1 MKPFRLYNTL
11 TRDYTEIH
19 TPRVR
24 IYMCGMTV
32 QDSPHMGHVRT
43 FLMGDML
50 RRALEFLGY
59 EVLYVQNFTDIDDK
73 IIQRARDEQLDWRQ
87 IADRYIQEYHQVRAR
102 MNFLPP
108 YAEPRAALHI
118 EEILALTRRLLD
130 LGIAYS
136 TPDGVFF
143 SVDKFPSYGKLS
155 GKKLDDLVA
164 GARVEP
170 SPHKRNPLDFALWK
184 ARKEGEPYWYA
195 PFGEGRP
202 GWHIECSAMST
213 HYLGQPFEIH
223 AGGTDLIFPHHENEI
238 AQSEAAH
245 EHPFAQA
252 WFHVEMMQLKGVKMS
267 KSTGLFFRAL
277 DVLEQ
282 YPAPAV
288 RLYLLQHHYRTP
300 MDYTRE
306 GLEGAT
312 RAYSRLV
319 RFLQA
324 IPDFEGH
331 HVTLLP
337 DWMARFEEALR
348 DDLNTPQAVGTMFAL
363 LNESYSRRQEGAS
376 LAREAL
382 TLQTMMQTLGITLP
396 QDTGLSRLSEE
407 LLELLIHVR
416 GELRKVRAFELA
428 DHIRDELGKRGIAL
442 EDTPEGTRW
451 TWKQGA

>member
-11 TRDYTEIH
+11 TRDITEI
-19 TPRVR
+19 TAPTVR

-59 EVLYVQNFTDIDDK
+59 EVRYVQNFTDIDDK
-73 IIQRARDEQLDWRQ
+73 ILQRARDEHLDWRQ
-87 IADRYIQEYHQVRAR
+87 IAERYIQEYHLVRER

-108 YAEPRAALHI
+108 FAEPRAALHV
-118 EEILALTRRLLD
+118 EEILTLTRKLLD
-130 LGIAYS
+130 RGIAYA

-143 SVDKFPSYGKLS
+143 SVERFPGYGKLS
-155 GKKLDDLVA
+155 GKKLDDLMA

-202 GWHIECSAMST
+202 GWHIECSAMSS

-245 EHPFAQA
+245 DHPFAHA
-252 WFHVEMMQLKGVKMS
+252 WFHVEMMQLKGEKMS
-267 KSTGLFFRAL
+267 KSTGLFFRAM
-277 DVLEQ
+277 DVLAHF
-282 YPAPAV
+282 PAPAV

-300 MDYTRE
+300 MEYTRE
-306 GLEGAT
+306 GLEAAT
-312 RAYSRLV
+312 RAYQRLT
-319 RFLQA
+319 RFFQMA
-324 IPDFEGH
+324 PEPAPG
-331 HVTLLP
+331 TPLLSA
-337 DWMARFEEALR
+337 WMESFEEALR
-348 DDLNTPQAVGTMFAL
+348 NDLNTPQAVGRLFEL
-363 LNESYSRRQEGAS
+363 LNQTYPRLQQGEDV
-376 LAREAL
+376 ARETL
-382 TLQTMMQTLGITLP
+382 TLQTMLQVLGLRLP
-396 QDTGLSRLSEE
+396 MESGLSRLSED

-416 GELRKVRAFELA
+416 SELRKARAFELA
-428 DHIRDELGKRGIAL
+428 DRIRDDLRRLGIAL

-451 TWKQGA
+451 TWQRGA